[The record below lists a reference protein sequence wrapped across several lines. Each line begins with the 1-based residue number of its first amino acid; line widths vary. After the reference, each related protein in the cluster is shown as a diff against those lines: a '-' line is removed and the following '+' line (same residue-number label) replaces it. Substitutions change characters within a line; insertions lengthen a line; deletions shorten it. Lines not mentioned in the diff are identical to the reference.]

1 MDTVRNRTVATH
13 AAIPIFIKFDLD
25 QYEDRE
31 TGPSRGPMQIGKDD
45 HSPHRPVDENTL
57 IRDNLPLV
65 RKIAGSLRRQLPPNM
80 EYDDLLQAGTVGLL
94 EALRGFD
101 PDRGVAFN
109 TYANVRIH
117 GAMLDEIRRA
127 VWAPRSVFQK
137 ARRIDA
143 ATRSL
148 QNESGHRA
156 RPNEV
161 ARRLG
166 MSVDQFDELA
176 REARFR
182 EFCQIDNVPESGWES
197 AERTPPEVVEEER
210 FTDDL
215 VHAIDLLPERERTI
229 LTMYYEQ
236 DMKLHEIGDTI
247 GLTESRVCQLHKQA
261 VVHIRE
267 QLGDWSGAAA

>member
-1 MDTVRNRTVATH
+1 MDTVRNRTLATH
-13 AAIPIFIKFDLD
+13 AAIPIFIRIDLD
-25 QYEDRE
+25 RVNDGPIE
-31 TGPSRGPMQIGKDD
+31 PSR
-45 HSPHRPVDENTL
+45 HSPPLADRGRSMQRAADEDAL
-57 IRDNLPLV
+57 IRENLPLV
-65 RKIAGSLRRQLPPNM
+65 RKIAGSLHRQLPPNM

-117 GAMLDEIRRA
+117 GAMLDEIRRS

-143 ATRSL
+143 VIRSL
-148 QNESGHRA
+148 QNESGHKA
-156 RPNEV
+156 RPKEV

-197 AERTPPEVVEEER
+197 GERTPPEVVEEER

-215 VHAIDLLPERERTI
+215 VQAIDRLPERERKI
-229 LTMYYEQ
+229 LNMYYEQ
-236 DMKLHEIGDTI
+236 DMKLHEIGDAI

-261 VVHIRE
+261 VIHIRE
-267 QLGDWSGAAA
+267 QLGDWSGVAA